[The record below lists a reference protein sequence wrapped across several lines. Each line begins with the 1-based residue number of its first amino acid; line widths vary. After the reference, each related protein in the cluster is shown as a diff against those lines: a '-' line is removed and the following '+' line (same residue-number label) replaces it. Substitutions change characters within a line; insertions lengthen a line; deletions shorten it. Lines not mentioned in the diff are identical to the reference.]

1 MRKAEFKK
9 QAERSNDKFII
20 YKSLQY
26 RWESNETADPQI
38 GDEEYHFTEAEAIE
52 AAEDIDLDLG
62 FSPMVDRITID
73 YDYFNEGIDFREQ
86 FDLEDLDNHKKF
98 SSDGDT
104 IWQGDENL
112 GKELDPDSIIVF
124 YNHVTY
130 MNYAYRVSGIDFV
143 RNTILKVESDLVN
156 TQDST
161 SATYFTHFDTLEEL
175 SDYFDWNKCVPFNK
189 MQSGSRLVREFL
201 ESNQELLN

>member
-9 QAERSNDKFII
+9 QAERSNNKFII

-73 YDYFNEGIDFREQ
+73 YDYFNEGIDFREE
-86 FDLEDLDNHKKF
+86 FELSYLGNYRKF
-98 SSDGDT
+98 RSDIDT
-104 IWQGDENL
+104 IWTGDENS

-124 YNHVTY
+124 YQHKTY
-130 MNYAYRVSGIDFV
+130 MNYAYSVTSIDFV
-143 RNTILKVESDLVN
+143 RNTILKAESDLVN
-156 TQDST
+156 MKDST
-161 SATYFTHFDTLEEL
+161 NATYCAHFDTLEEL
-175 SDYFDWNKCVPFNK
+175 ADSFNWNKCVPFNK
-189 MQSGSRLVREFL
+189 MQSGSRLIREFL